1 MEFRNQIVA
10 SLKTLWPGIEIIHG
24 RRRKPFTQG
33 SVERSNGDFQNI
45 LGSWMRTNKTAN
57 WAIGL
62 PYVQYIKN
70 RKFNIGMSSYQAVF
84 GKEAY
89 NGLELIN
96 LPDSHKEKIKSLKE
110 LYANIS
116 GQCFLFS

>member
-1 MEFRNQIVA
+1 
-10 SLKTLWPGIEIIHG
+10 
-24 RRRKPFTQG
+24 
-33 SVERSNGDFQNI
+33 
-45 LGSWMRTNKTAN
+45 
-57 WAIGL
+57 
-62 PYVQYIKN
+62 
-70 RKFNIGMSSYQAVF
+70 MSSYQAVF